1 LLPPD
6 FDPLPLELLP
16 LFLVPVDPLLLDLPL
31 LVSFLVGMNFD
42 PPLFITPATKGRQ
55 LHYSIREW
63 QFVFPRIQKR
73 WIFRGKSPHL

>member
-42 PPLFITPATKGRQ
+42 PPLFITPA
-55 LHYSIREW
+55 
-63 QFVFPRIQKR
+63 P
-73 WIFRGKSPHL
+73 